1 MFYKPNG
8 IETAVMSSNTSWRI
22 DDMDGGLDGGLA
34 SELLNLSGLGNEY
47 GADGAYN
54 MSDVLNLSLFKEE
67 PPGVHQ
73 NMDTIGLD
81 SSSVTEV
88 STEVSSLDSSLQTK
102 QETLMACGMSPSQPS
117 QISSSGSVDR
127 TGLSYGFIHILK
139 APTSPTKKLEED
151 SLTYLNQGQPY
162 LLEMLY
168 LPVEGAEFEGQYMKS
183 VVKLC
188 FYERK
193 LQVQESE
200 KYEEWKNNRP
210 ADRILEIDVPMSSG
224 VSNIRSKGNL
234 LNCYEFEWDANKGSE
249 VYIIINCVSSEFT
262 KGKSGG
268 ESGVPFRLQVDSF
281 SPNSSTDALPIH
293 SAGCQV
299 KVFKSKGADR
309 KLKVEMQ
316 KIEQK
321 TKEELDQL
329 RPTLAYTELI
339 ELPLNLEDDSSS
351 CWRSPGSVAG
361 SMSSPPSTCQVMSGS
376 LSSPVSACQV
386 MSTPPSTLQV
396 MSPSSSV
403 LSSPSSTG
411 ITHCTGLT
419 SESSVDETRL
429 WLQNNRFQNY
439 LNMFANYT
447 GADLLRL
454 TKQDMIQIMGPADGI
469 RLHNSLQ
476 ARAARPLLTMY
487 VCLESAQQNSGMK
500 EYYAMFLEALNL
512 GELRKNLA
520 LKCSLGVEQIVAI
533 YRQGP
538 TGIYVLVDDEMVR
551 NFVDEGHFIVQLV
564 REEDNTYQLIL
575 K

>member
-1 MFYKPNG
+1 
-8 IETAVMSSNTSWRI
+8 
-22 DDMDGGLDGGLA
+22 MDGGLDGGLA

-54 MSDVLNLSLFKEE
+54 MSNVLNLSLFKEE

-73 NMDTIGLD
+73 NMDTIGPD
-81 SSSVTEV
+81 PSSVREV
-88 STEVSSLDSSLQTK
+88 STEVTSLDSSLQTK
-102 QETLMACGMSPSQPS
+102 QETLMACGMLPSQPS
-117 QISSSGSVDR
+117 QMSSSGSVDG
-127 TGLSYGFIHILK
+127 TSLSYGFIHILK

-168 LPVEGAEFEGQYMKS
+168 LPVEGAKFEGQYMKS

-224 VSNIRSKGNL
+224 VSSIRSKGNL
-234 LNCYEFEWDANKGSE
+234 LNCYEFEWDPSKGSE

-316 KIEQK
+316 KLEHK

-329 RPTLAYTELI
+329 RPTLAYTELT

-351 CWRSPGSVAG
+351 CWMSPGSVAG
-361 SMSSPPSTCQVMSGS
+361 SMSSPSSTCQVMSGS

-386 MSTPPSTLQV
+386 MSTPPSTVQV

-512 GELRKNLA
+512 GELRKKLA
-520 LKCSLGVEQIVAI
+520 LKCSLRVEQIVAI

-551 NFVDEGHFIVQLV
+551 NFVDEGHFIVQLL

>member
-1 MFYKPNG
+1 M
-8 IETAVMSSNTSWRI
+8 ASTSWRI

-47 GADGAYN
+47 GAEGAYN
-54 MSDVLNLSLFKEE
+54 MSDVLNLPIFKDE

-73 NMDTIGLD
+73 NMDTIGPD
-81 SSSVTEV
+81 SSTVTEVVSSSVTSLN
-88 STEVSSLDSSLQTK
+88 STLQTK
-102 QETLMACGMSPSQPS
+102 QETLMACGMSPSQSS
-117 QISSSGSVDR
+117 QISPARNVQSTSLG
-127 TGLSYGFIHILK
+127 YGFIHILK
-139 APTSPTKKLEED
+139 AATSPTKKIEED

-162 LLEMLY
+162 LLEMLC
-168 LPVEGAEFEGQYMKS
+168 LPAEGAKFEGQCLKS

-224 VSNIRSKGNL
+224 VSNIRSKGSL
-234 LNCYEFEWDANKGSE
+234 LNCYEFEWDPTKGSE
-249 VYIIINCVSSEFT
+249 VYVIINCVSSEFT

-281 SPNSSTDALPIH
+281 SPNSSTDAVPIH

-309 KLKVEMQ
+309 KLKVELQ
-316 KIEQK
+316 KLEHK

-329 RPTLAYTELI
+329 RPTLMYTELI
-339 ELPLNLEDDSSS
+339 ELPLIIEDDNNS
-351 CWRSPGSVAG
+351 CWMSPGSVTG
-361 SMSSPPSTCQVMSGS
+361 SLSSPPPTHQVISGS
-376 LSSPVSACQV
+376 LSSPSTVCQV
-386 MSTPPSTLQV
+386 MTSPPSTLQV
-396 MSPSSSV
+396 ISPSSSV
-403 LSSPSSTG
+403 LSSPPPTG
-411 ITHCTGLT
+411 ITRCTGLT

-439 LNMFANYT
+439 LIMFANYT

-469 RLHNSLQ
+469 RLHNSFQ

-487 VCLESAQQNSGMK
+487 ICLESAQENSGMK
-500 EYYAMFLEALNL
+500 EYYAMFLEALSI
-512 GELRKNLA
+512 GELRKKLA
-520 LKCSLGVEQIVAI
+520 LKCNLSVEQIVAI

-564 REEDNTYQLIL
+564 REDNTYQVIL